1 MPPSIQADVLA
12 APSRRGV
19 VAGLGMGL
27 VAGSSA
33 VAREGKAK
41 GMTSYLAY
49 VGARTSRERNARG
62 DGINVYRVDAASG
75 AWTYLQQ
82 VGGLVNPSFLAFD
95 RTGSSL
101 YAVHGDQTEVSA
113 FRVGTGGHLTAI
125 NRRSTGG
132 KNPVHLAI
140 DATNRWLV
148 VANHVTSSLAVLP
161 RGEDGALGELVDL
174 VALSGPIGP
183 HRVEQPFSKPHQVVF
198 DPSNRFLAV
207 PDKGLDR
214 TFVFRLDP
222 ASGKLTAIEAPPA
235 LSREGAGPRHI
246 AFHPDGRLAYV
257 INELDSTISAL
268 RFDPA
273 SGALTPFQIVSSLPD
288 SFVGASRGA
297 EIEVSADG
305 RFVYASN
312 RGHDSLAVFAID
324 PADGRLSPI
333 EWRAS
338 GGKTPR
344 FFALAPDR
352 QFLFAA
358 SEDSDLI
365 MPFAVHRKS
374 GRLTP
379 SGPPVKVGSPVCI
392 VFRGQA

>member
-1 MPPSIQADVLA
+1 MPPSTHAEVSV

-19 VAGLGMGL
+19 LAGLG
-27 VAGSSA
+27 AGALTGSGA
-33 VAREGKAK
+33 AAREGGTK

-62 DGINVYRVDAASG
+62 DGINVFRVDAASG
-75 AWTYLQQ
+75 AWSHLQL
-82 VGGLVNPSFLAFD
+82 VGDLVNPSFLAFD
-95 RTGSSL
+95 RTGSNL

-113 FRVGTGGHLTAI
+113 FRIGADGLLTAI

-132 KNPVHLAI
+132 KNPVHLAF

-148 VANHVTSSLAVLP
+148 VANHITSSLAVLP
-161 RGEDGALGELVDL
+161 RGEDGALGERVDL
-174 VALSGPIGP
+174 VTLSGPIGP
-183 HRVEQPFSKPHQVVF
+183 HRVEQPFAKPHQVVF

-222 ASGKLTAIEAPPA
+222 ATGKLTAIDSPA
-235 LSREGAGPRHI
+235 LGRDGSGPRHI
-246 AFHPDGRLAYV
+246 GFHPGGTLAYV
-257 INELDSTISAL
+257 INELDSTVTAM

-288 SFVGASRGA
+288 SFVGNSRGA

-312 RGHDSLAVFAID
+312 RGHDSLAVFAVD
-324 PADGRLSPI
+324 PANGRLSPV

-344 FFALAPDR
+344 FFAISPDGR
-352 QFLFAA
+352 FVFAA
-358 SEDSDLI
+358 NEESDTI
-365 MPFAVHRKS
+365 APFAVGRET
-374 GRLTP
+374 GRLSP
-379 SGPPVKVGSPVCI
+379 AGERIKVGSPVCI
-392 VFRGQA
+392 VFRARA